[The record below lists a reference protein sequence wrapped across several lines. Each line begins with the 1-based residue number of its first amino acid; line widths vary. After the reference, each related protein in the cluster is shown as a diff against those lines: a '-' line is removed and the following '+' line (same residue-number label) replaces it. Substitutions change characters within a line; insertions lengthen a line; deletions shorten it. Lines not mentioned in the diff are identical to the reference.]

1 MALFTNFALLTEKTH
16 GILTNNISI
25 YSILFYDILILSF
38 FPLFLLLWKMWN
50 IFRVLCIYL

>member
-1 MALFTNFALLTEKTH
+1 MALFANFALLTEKTH